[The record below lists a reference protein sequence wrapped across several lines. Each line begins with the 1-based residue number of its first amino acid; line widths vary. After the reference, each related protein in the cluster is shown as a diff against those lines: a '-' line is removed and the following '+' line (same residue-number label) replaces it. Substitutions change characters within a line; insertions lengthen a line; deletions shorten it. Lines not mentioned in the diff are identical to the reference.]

1 MHGVGWNG
9 SADEERSEVK
19 AVADR
24 RGTVAWAAL
33 LGLAFATFVGMAV
46 QLAGRVHAAPLVG
59 ALALGAFAVAVI
71 GAGRPLTVVASMD
84 HRGQLLAAV
93 AGLLLVFGV
102 PAVVAGVRMTEAPT
116 GSIVVFWM
124 SGAWAALA
132 ALAGAGLIWR
142 RSRPRAAVAV
152 AGGLSALVGVAAV
165 VASWERPSSFSP
177 LVRFP
182 SQELAI
188 LAAGALLIAGAL
200 LLTRAARDAKLGG
213 ALVCATGAGAVA
225 GLIWWS
231 LDGMSTGALLEKPVE
246 FVIAAVAWG
255 IVCIALPR
263 VVRSGGMARAGALM
277 ALAPLLLT
285 TLIVVEQFV
294 GVAGPQPM
302 IVTGV
307 AAGALV
313 LLAGSVALW
322 CSGSASPESRV
333 RRSVWWWLALLPLAA
348 AVVGLALP
356 SVIATANVTKDTGRF
371 VGSWTL
377 LGWESV
383 AGLSA
388 LALAVLAGALARA
401 ERPIVPATLALAACA
416 GWTLLG
422 DVPMHVLKAGL
433 APGIEQYYG
442 TEYGSIAF
450 VAVTDPW
457 SVAAVALAASVL
469 VVVMVVALRR
479 TAVPAVAAKNER

>member
-1 MHGVGWNG
+1 M
-9 SADEERSEVK
+9 
-19 AVADR
+19 AVP
-24 RGTVAWAAL
+24 RGTVVWAAL
-33 LGLAFATFVGMAV
+33 LALAFATFIGMVV
-46 QLAGRVHAAPLVG
+46 QLAGRVDAAPLVG
-59 ALALGAFAVAVI
+59 ALVLGALAVAII
-71 GAGRPLTVVASMD
+71 GAGRPLAVVASMD
-84 HRGQLLAAV
+84 RRDQLLAAI
-93 AGLLLVFGV
+93 AGLLLVFGA
-102 PAVVAGVRMTEAPT
+102 PAVVAAVRMTEAPA

-124 SGAWAALA
+124 SGGWAALA
-132 ALAGAGLIWR
+132 ALAGAGLMWG
-142 RSRPRAAVAV
+142 RSRPRAAVAA

-165 VASWERPSSFSP
+165 VANWERPSSFSP

-182 SQELAI
+182 SQEVAI

-200 LLTRAARDAKLGG
+200 LLVRAARDGKIDG
-213 ALVCATGAGAVA
+213 ALVCATGAGAAA
-225 GLIWWS
+225 GLIWWA
-231 LDGMSTGALLEKPVE
+231 LDGRSTGALLEKPVE

-277 ALAPLLLT
+277 ALSPLLLT
-285 TLIVVEQFV
+285 TLIVLEQVV

-322 CSGSASPESRV
+322 RSGGASPESRV
-333 RRSVWWWLALLPLAA
+333 RRSAWWWLALLPLAA

-356 SVIATANVTKDTGRF
+356 SVIATANVSKDTGLF
-371 VGSWTL
+371 LGSWTL

-388 LALAVLAGALARA
+388 LALAALAGALSRA

-416 GWTLLG
+416 GWTLLS

-442 TEYGSIAF
+442 TEYGSIALAA
-450 VAVTDPW
+450 VANPW

-469 VVVMVVALRR
+469 LMVIATELGR
-479 TAVPAVAAKNER
+479 TAARAAGPRDER

>member
-1 MHGVGWNG
+1 M
-9 SADEERSEVK
+9 
-19 AVADR
+19 AVP
-24 RGTVAWAAL
+24 RGTVVWAAL
-33 LGLAFATFVGMAV
+33 LALAFATFIGMVV
-46 QLAGRVHAAPLVG
+46 QLAGRVDAAPLVG
-59 ALALGAFAVAVI
+59 ALVLGALAVAII
-71 GAGRPLTVVASMD
+71 GAGRPLAVVASMD
-84 HRGQLLAAV
+84 RRDQLLAAV
-93 AGLLLVFGV
+93 AGLLLVFGA
-102 PAVVAGVRMTEAPT
+102 PAVVAGVRMTEAPA

-124 SGAWAALA
+124 SGGWAALA
-132 ALAGAGLIWR
+132 ALAGAGLMWG
-142 RSRPRAAVAV
+142 RSRPRAAVAA

-165 VASWERPSSFSP
+165 VANWERPSSFSP

-182 SQELAI
+182 SQEVAI

-200 LLTRAARDAKLGG
+200 LLVRAARDGTIDG
-213 ALVCATGAGAVA
+213 ALVCATGTGAVA
-225 GLIWWS
+225 GLIWWA
-231 LDGMSTGALLEKPVE
+231 LDGMATGALLEKPVE

-255 IVCIALPR
+255 VVCVALPR
-263 VVRSGGMARAGALM
+263 VVRSGGPAQAGALM

-285 TLIVVEQFV
+285 TLIVLEQFV

-307 AAGALV
+307 ASGALV

-322 CSGSASPESRV
+322 RSGTASSESRV
-333 RRSVWWWLALLPLAA
+333 RPSVWWWLALLPLAA
-348 AVVGLALP
+348 AVVGLGLP
-356 SVIATANVTKDTGRF
+356 SVIATANVSKDTGLF
-371 VGSWTL
+371 LGSWTL

-388 LALAVLAGALARA
+388 LALAALAGALSRA

-416 GWTLLG
+416 GWTLLS

-450 VAVTDPW
+450 
-457 SVAAVALAASVL
+457 AAVANPWSLAAVVLAASVL
-469 VVVMVVALRR
+469 LMVIATELGR
-479 TAVPAVAAKNER
+479 TAARAARAKNER